1 AYWTRYIQPMIGDWL
16 EYDTPIGEIAAFV
29 DKLHV
34 KRDLSGFKGDSRF
47 VQNGRPQRLF
57 SKLRSSIGGVYS
69 WRAANA
75 KSPVEKER
83 MLKEADYA
91 FRQAFALCP
100 ASPEVVFRYTSLLV
114 AQGQDR
120 LDDAIVVV
128 ETALKVEP
136 ENVPLPDLLGQLMKM
151 KKN

>member
-1 AYWTRYIQPMIGDWL
+1 VR
-16 EYDTPIGEIAAFV
+16 
-29 DKLHV
+29 
-34 KRDLSGFKGDSRF
+34 RDLSGFKGDPRF
-47 VQNGRPQRLF
+47 VQNQHPQKLY

-100 ASPEVVFRYTSLLV
+100 SSPDAVFRYTTLL
-114 AQGQDR
+114 AEQRR
-120 LDDAIVVV
+120 LDDAILIV

-136 ENVPLPDLLGQLMKM
+136 ENVPLPNLLEQLKRMKM
-151 KKN
+151 S